1 MGPHRRGT
9 ATTPSP
15 PSAPSGPSARRTRS
29 AVLVAAPLAALLAG
43 LLTGPPAAAAPA
55 PAPLP
60 AGALAPD
67 LELRAAPAT
76 GALLVDE
83 RTDRLAPGL
92 VLEQRAELTAAG
104 PVRSRVLRLAPGST
118 TRPRLLQDG
127 LSAPREPAALAAAGG
142 AVAAVNGDF
151 FDIDRTGSPNGP
163 VVRDGTALKAAAFPQ
178 AVTSLDG
185 ALADL
190 LLRGTATVAGRPY
203 PLAGLNPGQVGPDA
217 VAVYTPD
224 WGRGD
229 RAFAAAGGVELEVRD
244 GRVSAV
250 RSAPGAVPVPAGGQ
264 VLLATGTAAAA
275 LAGTPVGAP
284 ASTAWDVRDVPPG
297 DALGARLVLVR
308 DGRVAAVDTAD
319 PLWSTPRARTAVG
332 WTAAGELLLVTADG
346 GTARSR
352 GWTALET
359 ARALVDLGARTA
371 VMLDGGGSAQL
382 VARAPG
388 TGAAAVVGEPS
399 DGAPRPVAN
408 AVGLVPAPGDGRT
421 AELRLVTGPSGWSP
435 DADDP
440 GQALRLFP
448 GLAREVRA
456 LALDASG
463 APAGAPAPVWTS
475 SDPGTAA
482 VAPGPAGPAGPV
494 GPVGPV
500 AGTAALRGGAPGTAR
515 VRASLQEVGGER
527 EVLVLGRLAGLSL
540 ITDAADG
547 SGAEVPVL
555 PAAGDSAD
563 VVVLGRDAEGRA
575 APVDAREVAVRTD
588 PAVLRAEALPDG
600 RLRLSAVAVPA
611 AGGTRVGL
619 AAAGVSASAGVS
631 VGLRAVRVDDL
642 ADAGRWSAAGT
653 RADVTAAAVPATGL
667 AGAGGALRLS
677 WDVTGQPAGTSV
689 AALVP
694 AAPLRLPAGAR
705 EVALDVRA
713 DGRGGWLRAVLRV
726 DGAERPVTLAPA
738 LDWTGWR
745 RVSAPV
751 PAGARDVR
759 LVRVHV
765 AQTDVTR
772 RTSGALD
779 VARLDAAA
787 AAPPPAAAD
796 PAAAT
801 GRVDPALE
809 TAQPLAG
816 GPAPVA
822 VLAGTAV
829 EAARPASVEVLRRA
843 VADAVAAGAGRVVL
857 AGDVA
862 GPAGGRAGAADVRA
876 VRDVLERS
884 GARWEWVRGNS
895 ELGADLGPGAGAR
908 RVDDA
913 GTRWLLL
920 DAAGGSLRAADPGQ
934 LAWLR
939 AELDAAAGDAAV
951 RGLVVVSAHGPGSLA
966 DPDEAAL
973 LRGWLAGWREE
984 TGGRVAVVAG
994 GAPGASTAGA
1004 QRREGVLEVTAAGG
1018 TGAPGTPPAWTSL
1031 VVDAAAASRPSAGSA
1046 AVPGRD
1052 DGWLRVATRP
1062 VLDSAAA
1069 GDLALAPGARAA
1081 LAVNG
1086 TAAGGG
1092 AVRVPAAAA
1101 RVSGPGLVVRPAAPD
1116 GRRVARA
1123 GTLAVLDPRTLE
1135 VTGVSPGTTTLRV
1148 EAGRAVTTLRLR
1160 VG

>member
-1 MGPHRRGT
+1 MGPHRRG
-9 ATTPSP
+9 A
-15 PSAPSGPSARRTRS
+15 APTRPARRTRS
-29 AVLVAAPLAALLAG
+29 TRLAAVPLAALLAS
-43 LLTGPPAAAAPA
+43 LLAGQPATAAPTPA
-55 PAPLP
+55 PAP

-67 LELRAAPAT
+67 LELRSAPAT
-76 GALLVDE
+76 GALLLEE
-83 RTDRLAPGL
+83 RTARLAPGL

-104 PVRSRVLRLAPGST
+104 PVRSRVLRLAPGT
-118 TRPRLLQDG
+118 GTRPRLLQDG
-127 LSAPREPAALAAAGG
+127 LSGPREPAALAAAGG

-163 VVRDGTALKAAAFPQ
+163 VVRDGTALKAAAHPQ

-190 LLRGTATVAGRPY
+190 LLRGTATVAGRGF

-229 RAFAAAGGVELEVRD
+229 RALAAAGGVELEVRD

-250 RSAPGAVPVPAGGQ
+250 RPAPGATPVPAGGL

-319 PLWSTPRARTAVG
+319 PLWSTPRARTAIG
-332 WTAAGELLLVTADG
+332 WTATGELLLVTVDG

-359 ARALVDLGARTA
+359 ARAVADLGARTA

-408 AVGLVPAPGDGRT
+408 AVGLVPAPGDGRP

-435 DADDP
+435 GADDP
-440 GQALRLFP
+440 AEALRLFP

-456 LALDASG
+456 EALDASG
-463 APAGAPAPVWTS
+463 APAGAPVPAWTS
-475 SDPGTAA
+475 SDPGTVAVVPGAA
-482 VAPGPAGPAGPV
+482 
-494 GPVGPV
+494 
-500 AGTAALRGGAPGTAR
+500 AGTASLRGAAPGTAR
-515 VRASLQEVGGER
+515 VRAAPGGGVGGER

-540 ITDAADG
+540 VADDADGPDAA
-547 SGAEVPVL
+547 VPVL
-555 PAAGDSAD
+555 PGAGDSVD

-575 APVDAREVAVRTD
+575 APVDAREVTVRTD

-600 RLRLSAVAVPA
+600 RLRLRAVAVPA

-619 AAAGVSASAGVS
+619 SAAGVSASAGVS

-653 RADVTAAAVPATGL
+653 RAAVTATAVPATGL
-667 AGAGGALRLS
+667 PGGGGALRLS
-677 WDVTGQPAGTSV
+677 WDVAGQSAGTSV

-705 EVALDVRA
+705 EVALDARA

-726 DGAERPVTLAPA
+726 DGADRPVTLAPA

-759 LVRVHV
+759 LVRVYV
-765 AQTDVTR
+765 AHTDVTR

-787 AAPPPAAAD
+787 ASPPPAAAD
-796 PAAAT
+796 PGAAT

-857 AGDVA
+857 AGGVA

-876 VRDVLERS
+876 VRDVLDRS
-884 GARWEWVRGNS
+884 GVPWEWVRGDS

-920 DAAGGSLRAADPGQ
+920 DAAGGSLGAADPGQ

-939 AELDAAAGDAAV
+939 AELDAAGREEGV

-973 LRGWLAGWREE
+973 LRGWLADWREE

-994 GAPGASTAGA
+994 GAPGASTAGV
-1004 QRREGVLEVTAAGG
+1004 QRREGVLEVTAASG
-1018 TGAPGTPPAWTSL
+1018 TGVPGAPPAWTAL
-1031 VVDAAAASRPSAGSA
+1031 AVDAAAASRPSAGSA

-1062 VLDSAAA
+1062 VLTSASA
-1069 GDLALAPGARAA
+1069 GDLVLAPGARAA
-1081 LAVNG
+1081 LAVTG

-1092 AVRVPAAAA
+1092 AVGVPAAAV
-1101 RVSGPGLVVRPAAPD
+1101 RVSGPGLAVRPPAPD
-1116 GRRVARA
+1116 GRRVPRA

-1148 EAGRAVTTLRLR
+1148 EAGGPVTTLQLR